1 MRALVYSAH
10 GQIELQDLPEPE
22 AAPGEVLVA
31 PALTG
36 ICGSEL
42 EGFRS
47 RSPFRVP
54 PRVMGHEIVG
64 HRVDTGARVA
74 VNPLLSCGVCDLC
87 LRGAQNLCRQ
97 RALLGVH
104 RPGGFA
110 ERVAVP
116 EAALHELPDDLP
128 FERAVLAEP
137 LANAVHAVRL
147 AQQRDPQPQRVA
159 VIGAGMLGLATG
171 LVALRIGVADVAVT
185 DPHPARLA
193 TAAAAGLRP
202 LPDGLEGEFDVIVDA
217 VGAPATRAAAMAAL
231 RPGGT
236 VVWLG
241 LHSAEAGIDGLALTR
256 LEQCVLG
263 TFAYVDRD
271 FRNALAM
278 ATTIDPSSWLAT
290 EPLERGAAA
299 FLDLVEA
306 PGTATKTALS
316 ANC

>member
-1 MRALVYSAH
+1 M
-10 GQIELQDLPEPE
+10 ELQDLPEPE
-22 AAPGEVLVA
+22 PGPGEVLVA
-31 PALTG
+31 PTLTG

-54 PRVMGHEIVG
+54 PLVMGHEITG

-74 VNPLLSCGVCDLC
+74 VNPLLSCGACDLC
-87 LRGAQNLCRQ
+87 LRGAQNLCRE

-110 ERVAVP
+110 ELVAVP
-116 EAALHELPDDLP
+116 ESALHELPEGMP
-128 FERAVLAEP
+128 FEQAVLAEP

-171 LVALRIGVADVAVT
+171 LVARRIGAADVAVT
-185 DPHPARLA
+185 DLHAGRLA

-217 VGAPATRAAAMAAL
+217 VGAPATRAAALEAL

-236 VVWLG
+236 AVWLG
-241 LHSAEAGIDGLALTR
+241 LHASDAGIDGLALTR

-278 ATTIDPSSWLAT
+278 AASIDPSSWLAT
-290 EPLERGAAA
+290 APLEDGAPAFMGLVDAA
-299 FLDLVEA
+299 GA
-306 PGTATKTALS
+306 ATKTALS
-316 ANC
+316 C